1 MQSKPGLGRGLGA
14 LLSSTPVEGDTLMQI
29 RVDQVEANPNQ
40 PRKAFDSKALEE
52 LSASIRSCDVR
63 GPAFS

>member
-40 PRKAFDSKALEE
+40 PRKRLI
-52 LSASIRSCDVR
+52 LRLWRSYRLRSDPQ
-63 GPAFS
+63 G